1 MSIETELF
9 NKLEEQYKTETSL
22 QKKQEIVKEQIKIL
36 QNVQKQFIEQVKQ
49 KGLSLDSY
57 NVLEMIMN
65 QYKGMKQLAE
75 KVGLSTEIYDIKI
88 EQIKCKIFGRKV

>member
-1 MSIETELF
+1 MSTETEQF
-9 NKLEEQYKTETSL
+9 NKLEELFKIESSL
-22 QKKQEIVKEQIKIL
+22 QKKQEIVKNQIRIL

-49 KGLSLDSY
+49 KGIPIDSY
-57 NVLEMIMN
+57 NILEMIMK

>member
-1 MSIETELF
+1 MSTETEQF
-9 NKLEEQYKTETSL
+9 NKLEELFKIESSL
-22 QKKQEIVKEQIKIL
+22 QKKQEIVKNQIRIL

-49 KGLSLDSY
+49 KGIPLDSY
-57 NVLEMIMN
+57 NILEMIMK